1 MSRVARNPIPVPAGV
16 QVAIEAGQVKIKGK
30 KGELTHRTHRAVQVQ
45 QNGGQLQ
52 VAALENSKAARAI
65 AGTTRALLQNM
76 VTGVSAGFERKLE
89 VVGVGYRAQV
99 QGRNLNLTLGFSHA
113 VSLPIPDGITIET
126 PSQTEIVVRGMDRRL
141 VGQIAADIRAYRA
154 PEPYKGKG
162 VKYTDEVIIR
172 KEAKKA

>member
-1 MSRVARNPIPVPAGV
+1 MSRVAKNPVSLPAGV
-16 QVAIEAGQVKIKGK
+16 QFSFEGGNIKIKGK
-30 KGELTHRTHRAVQVQ
+30 KGELTHRRHADVEVREE
-45 QNGGQLQ
+45 NGQLL
-52 VAALENSKAARAI
+52 VSTSARSKAAHAA
-65 AGTTRALLQNM
+65 AGTTRAVLQNM
-76 VTGVSAGFERKLE
+76 VTGVSTGFEKKLE

-99 QGRNLNLTLGFSHA
+99 QGKALNLTLGFSHP

-141 VGQIAADIRAYRA
+141 VGQLAANIRAYRE

-162 VKYTDEVIIR
+162 VKYSNEVIIR